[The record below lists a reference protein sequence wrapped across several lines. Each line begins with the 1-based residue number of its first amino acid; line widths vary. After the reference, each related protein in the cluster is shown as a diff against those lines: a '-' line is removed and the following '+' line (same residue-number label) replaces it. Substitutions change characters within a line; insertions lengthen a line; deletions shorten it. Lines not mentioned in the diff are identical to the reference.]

1 MASAQF
7 TGLFGSSV
15 QTYTVLLEG
24 SSRPAWG
31 GPLLAPACLLLAVR
45 GRRSASPV
53 TGPFS
58 KGQGVSQIRLG
69 TTQFILN
76 PPSGLLLHLVL
87 PARIYTWGSDVA
99 PAPLRG
105 GVTY

>member
-1 MASAQF
+1 MASVQF
-7 TGLFGSSV
+7 TGLFGPSV
-15 QTYTVLLEG
+15 QTYTVLLGG
-24 SSRPAWG
+24 SSRPASG
-31 GPLLAPACLLLAVR
+31 GPLLAPACLLLAAR

-69 TTQFILN
+69 TTQSILN

-87 PARIYTWGSDVA
+87 AARIYTWG
-99 PAPLRG
+99 LRCRPPPSG
-105 GVTY
+105 EG